1 LRGVRCFWM
10 IHRRMT
16 CCMSAQVAILRT
28 EGTNGDR
35 EMTGSFYNAGF
46 EAWCGV
52 RCVLLGGRFD

>member
-1 LRGVRCFWM
+1 
-10 IHRRMT
+10 MT